1 MAGYGTDEGFAA
13 WLSANGY
20 ALPVG
25 APSAAV
31 LRRRGSVYID
41 AAYGARFVGRPT
53 DGFAQERQ
61 WPRTGAMVHGQTIP
75 DNVVPNAVVNASYE
89 AAYQEA
95 VSPGSLT
102 AVGSTAARVKREKVE
117 GAVEVE
123 YQSTFGSKT
132 LAEDMTPIITTIDGL
147 LAPYLGPSG
156 AIPGIL
162 VV

>member
-1 MAGYGTDEGFAA
+1 MGGYGTDDGFTS
-13 WLSANGY
+13 WLASNGY

-25 APSAAV
+25 APTAAV
-31 LRRRGSVYID
+31 LRQRGSSYID
-41 AAYGARFVGRPT
+41 ATYGPRFVGQPT
-53 DGFAQERQ
+53 GGFTQERA
-61 WPRTGAMVHGQTIP
+61 WPRTGAVAHGTAVP
-75 DNVVPNAVVNASYE
+75 NDVVPEAVTSASYE

-95 VSPGSLT
+95 VSSGSLT

-132 LAEDMTPIITTIDGL
+132 LAEDMTVVVTSIEGL
-147 LAPYLGPSG
+147 LAPYLGPKLAVG
-156 AIPGIL
+156 AF